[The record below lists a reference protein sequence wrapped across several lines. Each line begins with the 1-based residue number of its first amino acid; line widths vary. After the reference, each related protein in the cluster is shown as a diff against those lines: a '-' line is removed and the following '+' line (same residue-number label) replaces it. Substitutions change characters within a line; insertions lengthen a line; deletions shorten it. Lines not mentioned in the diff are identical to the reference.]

1 MLNFIIGIF
10 LGAALTNL
18 VWYIYHD
25 YHIGL
30 VRSVVAI
37 MLQDGFRIPQHEK
50 ENDERKFK

>member
-1 MLNFIIGIF
+1 MLNFIIGIV
-10 LGAALTNL
+10 LGTALTNL
-18 VWYIYHD
+18 IWYIYHD

-37 MLQDGFRIPQHEK
+37 MMEDGFRIPQHEK